1 MISCEDCQNKLV
13 AFFDNEGSQAD
24 EELVWGHLRD
34 CPGCRAFH
42 KDMVGLRKQFV
53 SDDFPRLSA
62 EMRHKLMQTVQED
75 CLQGKHLREEKVAK
89 NQTLL
94 LRFPRLTYACALA
107 GLFLIVVSML
117 ACFVL
122 VKESKTLKQELEVA
136 QREIAVAQAEK
147 QLKETQD
154 NQQKAISELHVRVK
168 ELEGHVQRGIS
179 PRMVWL
185 SEPPYY
191 TPELPGKL

>member
-1 MISCEDCQNKLV
+1 
-13 AFFDNEGSQAD
+13 
-24 EELVWGHLRD
+24 
-34 CPGCRAFH
+34 
-42 KDMVGLRKQFV
+42 
-53 SDDFPRLSA
+53 
-62 EMRHKLMQTVQED
+62 MQIVQED
-75 CLQGKHLREEKVAK
+75 CLQGKHLREEKGAN

-122 VKESKTLKQELEVA
+122 VKEYKTLKQELEVA

-179 PRMVWL
+179 PRMAWL

-191 TPELPGKL
+191 TPERPGGL